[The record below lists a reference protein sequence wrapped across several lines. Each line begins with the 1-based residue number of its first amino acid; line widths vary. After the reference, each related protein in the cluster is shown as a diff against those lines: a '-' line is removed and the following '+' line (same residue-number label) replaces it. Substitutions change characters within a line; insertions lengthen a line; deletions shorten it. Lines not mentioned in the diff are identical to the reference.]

1 MKSYLSMALCLCFFI
16 SFAQIKTETFES
28 FKLNERRPIK
38 IYVPENYSEEK
49 SYPLLVVMDAEY
61 LFDLTVSNVK
71 FYSYWQEMPEA
82 IVVGIDQNYNSIRFE
97 DADFSDQD
105 GLPKEKGNEFFEFIG
120 NELVPYLQ
128 SNYTIANFKGI
139 VGHSI
144 TANFSNYYLFKEN
157 PLFDA
162 YIVLSPELAP
172 MMENR
177 VPERLAVFEDKKFYY
192 LATSD
197 RDKKQYKS
205 RIADMNTA
213 IKTIE
218 NENLHYYFDNF
229 KEASHHSIASYA
241 IPKALD
247 QIFNVYK
254 PISRE
259 EYKNKMLALETP
271 VFEYLTEKYETIE
284 TLFGFKK
291 QVSLNDIMATYAAI
305 QKKEDLPSLENLS
318 KLSKKEYPD
327 TMLGFFFEAEYHE
340 QMGEP
345 KKALRTYEKAFGM
358 PEIDFLTKDM
368 MLDRIDSLKADF
380 GW

>member
-1 MKSYLSMALCLCFFI
+1 
-16 SFAQIKTETFES
+16 
-28 FKLNERRPIK
+28 
-38 IYVPENYSEEK
+38 
-49 SYPLLVVMDAEY
+49 MDAEY

-105 GLPKEKGNEFFEFIG
+105 GLPKDKGNEFFEFIG

-144 TANFSNYYLFKEN
+144 TANFSNYYLFKEK

-197 RDKKQYKS
+197 RDKKQYKG

-271 VFEYLTEKYETIE
+271 VFEYLAEKYETIE

-291 QVSLNDIMATYAAI
+291 QVSLNDIMATYAATK
-305 QKKEDLPSLENLS
+305 KKEDLPSLENLS

>member
-1 MKSYLSMALCLCFFI
+1 MKTYFSMALLMCFFI
-16 SFAQIKTETFES
+16 SFSQIETETFES

-82 IVVGIDQNYNSIRFE
+82 IVVGIDQNYNNMRYE

-120 NELVPYLQ
+120 NELVPYIQ
-128 SNYTIANFKGI
+128 TKYTIANFKGI

-162 YIVLSPELAP
+162 YIVLSPSLAP

-177 VPERLAVFEDKKFYY
+177 VAERLAVFEDKKFYY
-192 LATSD
+192 LATSE
-197 RDKKQYKS
+197 RDQKDYKG
-205 RIADMNTA
+205 RIADMNKA
-213 IKTIE
+213 IKAVE

-229 KEASHHSIASYA
+229 KDASHHSIASYA

-254 PISRE
+254 PISPE
-259 EYKNKMLALETP
+259 EYKTKMLALETP

-284 TLFGFKK
+284 NLFGFKK

-318 KLSKKEYPD
+318 KLAKKEYPD

>member
-1 MKSYLSMALCLCFFI
+1 MKTYFSLALLLCCFI
-16 SFAQIKTETFES
+16 SFSQIKSETFES

-49 SYPLLVVMDAEY
+49 TYPLLVVMDAEY

-82 IVVGIDQNYNSIRFE
+82 IVVGIDQNFDNMRYD
-97 DADFSDQD
+97 DADFSDRD
-105 GLPKEKGNEFFEFIG
+105 GLPKEKANEFFEFIG
-120 NELVPYLQ
+120 NELVPYIQ
-128 SNYTIANFKGI
+128 SKYTIANFKGI
-139 VGHSI
+139 IGHSI
-144 TANFSNYYLFKEN
+144 TANFANYYLFKNN
-157 PLFDA
+157 PFFDA
-162 YIVLSPELAP
+162 YVVLSPTLAP

-177 VPERLAVFEDKKFYY
+177 VAERLSVFDSKKFYY
-192 LATSD
+192 LATSNKV
-197 RDKKQYKS
+197 DKTLKE
-205 RIADMNTA
+205 RILNMNKN
-213 IKTIE
+213 INSIE
-218 NENLHYYFDNF
+218 NENVQYYFDNF
-229 KEASHHSIASYA
+229 ENTSRHSIASYA

-247 QIFNVYK
+247 KIFNVYK
-254 PISRE
+254 PISKE
-259 EYKNKMLALETP
+259 EFKTKMLALETP
-271 VFEYLTEKYETIE
+271 VYDYLVEKYETIE

-291 QVSLNDIMATYAAI
+291 TVSLNDIMATYAATK
-305 QKKEDLPSLENLS
+305 KKEDLESLKNLS

-327 TMLGFFFEAEYHE
+327 TMLGFFFEAEYYE

>member
-1 MKSYLSMALCLCFFI
+1 MKSYFSMALFLCFFI
-16 SFAQIKTETFES
+16 SFSQIKTETFES

-82 IVVGIDQNYNSIRFE
+82 IVVGIDQNYNNMRYE

-105 GLPKEKGNEFFEFIG
+105 GLPREKGNEFFEFIG
-120 NELVPYLQ
+120 NELVPYIQ
-128 SNYTIANFKGI
+128 TKYTIANFKGI

-144 TANFSNYYLFKEN
+144 TANFSNYYLFKDN

-162 YIVLSPELAP
+162 YIVLSPSLAP

-177 VPERLAVFEDKKFYY
+177 VAERLAVFEDKKFYY
-192 LATSD
+192 LATSE
-197 RDKKQYKS
+197 RDEKEYQG
-205 RIADMNTA
+205 RIADMNKAITA
-213 IKTIE
+213 ID
-218 NENLHYYFDNF
+218 NESLHYYFDNF

-259 EYKNKMLALETP
+259 EYKTKMLALETP
-271 VFEYLTEKYETIE
+271 VFDYLTEKYETIE
-284 TLFGFKK
+284 NLFGFKK

-305 QKKEDLPSLENLS
+305 QKKEDLPSLENLA

>member
-1 MKSYLSMALCLCFFI
+1 MKTFVSFALCLCFII
-16 SFAQIKTETFES
+16 SYSQVTSETFES

-61 LFDLTVSNVK
+61 LFDITVSSVK

-82 IVVGIDQNYNSIRFE
+82 IVVGIDQNYNNIRYE
-97 DADFSDQD
+97 DADFSDRD
-105 GLPKEKGNEFFEFIG
+105 GLPKDKANEFFEFVG
-120 NELVPYLQ
+120 AELVPYIQ
-128 SNYTIANFKGI
+128 TKYTIANFKGI

-144 TANFSNYYLFKEN
+144 TANFSNYYLFKEK

-162 YIVLSPELAP
+162 YVVLSPTLAP

-177 VPERLAVFEDKKFYY
+177 VPERLASFEDKKFYY

-197 RDKKQYKS
+197 KDIKEYQGRILNLHNSIKS
-205 RIADMNTA
+205 LT
-213 IKTIE
+213 KE
-218 NENLHYYFDNF
+218 NIHYYFDNF
-229 KEASHHSIASYA
+229 NDASHHSIAAYA

-254 PISRE
+254 PISKE
-259 EYKNKMLALETP
+259 EFKTKMLALETP
-271 VFEYLTEKYETIE
+271 VYDYLVEKYETIE

-291 QVSLNDIMATYAAI
+291 TVSLNDIMATYAAT
-305 QKKEDLPSLENLS
+305 QKKEDLESLQNLS

-327 TMLGFFFEAEYHE
+327 TMLGFFFEAEYYE

-368 MLDRIDSLKADF
+368 MLDRIDALKADF

>member
-1 MKSYLSMALCLCFFI
+1 MKTYFSLALFLCCFI
-16 SFAQIKTETFES
+16 CFSQIESETFES

-49 SYPLLVVMDAEY
+49 SYPLLLVMDAEY
-61 LFDLTVSNVK
+61 LFDITVSNVK

-82 IVVGIDQNYNSIRFE
+82 IVVGIDQNYDGIRYD
-97 DADFSDQD
+97 DADFSDRD
-105 GLPKEKGNEFFEFIG
+105 GLPKEKANEFFEFIG

-128 SNYTIANFKGI
+128 TKYTIANFKGI
-139 VGHSI
+139 IGHSI
-144 TANFSNYYLFKEN
+144 TANFSNYYLFKEK

-162 YIVLSPELAP
+162 YVVLSPTLAP

-177 VPERLAVFEDKKFYY
+177 VPERLMVFEDKKFYY
-192 LATSD
+192 LATSEKD
-197 RDKKQYKS
+197 RKDSKD
-205 RIADMNTA
+205 RILTLNNN
-213 IKTIE
+213 IKAVK

-229 KEASHHSIASYA
+229 KTASHHSIASYA
-241 IPKALD
+241 IPRALD

-254 PISRE
+254 PISKE
-259 EYKNKMLALETP
+259 EFKTKMLALETP
-271 VFEYLTEKYETIE
+271 VFDYLVEKYETIE
-284 TLFGFKK
+284 NLFGFKK
-291 QVSLNDIMATYAAI
+291 TVSLNDIMATYAAS
-305 QKKEDLPSLENLS
+305 QKKEDLECLKNLS

-327 TMLGFFFEAEYHE
+327 TMLGFFFEAEYYE